1 MAEPR
6 LYWIHQFAEGNLAT
20 MAAPRLDDQFENT
33 ILNWKDEGVD
43 VVVSMLENSEIP
55 NLLDAERALCEEFGM
70 EFFSVPI
77 RDKTVPDSVELFAD
91 VARQLA
97 ERIGRVRAATL
108 AVTIMSALAIACVF
122 SGAQSVQRCLHAQH
136 TWSTTFSKKKD
147 KTSMNQRA
155 RSWSRNWAMTS
166 GAFAFTQ
173 MLAPPKALVR

>member
-1 MAEPR
+1 MPEPR

-55 NLLDAERALCEEFGM
+55 NLLNAERGLCEEFGM
-70 EFFSVPI
+70 EFFSVPV

-97 ERIGRVRAATL
+97 QRIAAGQAVAIHCRAGIGRSTTMAACVLILLGVDGEDALNMIASARGLEVPETEAQRQWILDFSRAVRA
-108 AVTIMSALAIACVF
+108 V
-122 SGAQSVQRCLHAQH
+122 
-136 TWSTTFSKKKD
+136 
-147 KTSMNQRA
+147 
-155 RSWSRNWAMTS
+155 
-166 GAFAFTQ
+166 
-173 MLAPPKALVR
+173 

>member
-1 MAEPR
+1 MPEPR

-55 NLLDAERALCEEFGM
+55 NLLNAERGLCEEFGM
-70 EFFSVPI
+70 EFFSVPV

-97 ERIGRVRAATL
+97 ERIAAGQAVAIHCRAGIGRSTTMAACVLILLGVDGEDALNMIASARGLEVPETEAQRQWILDFSRAVRA
-108 AVTIMSALAIACVF
+108 V
-122 SGAQSVQRCLHAQH
+122 
-136 TWSTTFSKKKD
+136 
-147 KTSMNQRA
+147 
-155 RSWSRNWAMTS
+155 
-166 GAFAFTQ
+166 
-173 MLAPPKALVR
+173 

>member
-1 MAEPR
+1 MPEPR

-55 NLLDAERALCEEFGM
+55 NLLNAERGLCEEFGM
-70 EFFSVPI
+70 EFFSVPV

-97 ERIGRVRAATL
+97 ERIAGGQAVAVHCRAGIGRSTTMAACVLILLGVDGEDALNMIASARGLEVPETEAQRQWILDFSRAVRA
-108 AVTIMSALAIACVF
+108 V
-122 SGAQSVQRCLHAQH
+122 
-136 TWSTTFSKKKD
+136 
-147 KTSMNQRA
+147 
-155 RSWSRNWAMTS
+155 
-166 GAFAFTQ
+166 
-173 MLAPPKALVR
+173 